1 MKRDVQ
7 EKPEKDLEELKNKW
21 SIMNSV
27 ITENK
32 KCSWENQQW
41 SN

>member
-1 MKRDVQ
+1 MNRDVQ
-7 EKPEKDLEELKNKW
+7 EKLEKDLEELNNKW

-32 KCSWENQQW
+32 KCSRGNQKW

>member
-1 MKRDVQ
+1 MNRDVQ
-7 EKPEKDLEELKNKW
+7 EKLEKDLEELNNKW
-21 SIMNSV
+21 PIMNSV

-32 KCSWENQQW
+32 KCSRRNQQW